1 MKNEEILVSVII
13 PAYNAEKYLAFCLDT
28 VTAQTHRNLEIIV
41 VDDGSKDSTGKI
53 CDDYAEKDSRIK
65 VIHQQNKGLS
75 AARNAALEIIHGQY
89 IAFIDSD
96 DYIDPRYVEALL
108 KMCTD
113 NDSLISACLAID
125 TPERKLVELNLSNRT
140 KTFSSIQ
147 LLQDLSILEAYYD
160 TVISKLFAAELFKT
174 LRFPVGKLHEDSY
187 IILSLIENAK
197 NITFSEDI
205 LYYYYLSPN
214 SIMRSDFSAKN
225 FDILL
230 AYDQKIKVLKRNGC
244 EKSLQK
250 LYCEYI
256 YNVARM
262 KGLLKYS
269 SNFTPEQ
276 KKEKM
281 KNLQNKYKELCDLN
295 KCNPCFKGRTKLVT
309 EMLYHFPIIKKFRN
323 TTEG

>member
-1 MKNEEILVSVII
+1 MS
-13 PAYNAEKYLAFCLDT
+13 
-28 VTAQTHRNLEIIV
+28 
-41 VDDGSKDSTGKI
+41 
-53 CDDYAEKDSRIK
+53 
-65 VIHQQNKGLS
+65 
-75 AARNAALEIIHGQY
+75 GQY

-96 DYIDPRYVEALL
+96 DFIDPRYVEVLL
-108 KMCTD
+108 KMCTE
-113 NDSLISACLAID
+113 NGSLISACLAMD
-125 TPERKLVELNLSNRT
+125 TSERKLVELDLSNRT
-140 KTFSSIQ
+140 KTFSAIQ

-214 SIMRSDFSAKN
+214 SIMRSDFSEKN
-225 FDILL
+225 FDILS
-230 AYDQKIKVLKRNGC
+230 AYDQKIIVLKRNGC

-250 LYCEYI
+250 IYCEYI

-269 SNFTPEQ
+269 PNFTPEQ

-281 KNLQNKYKELCDLN
+281 KNLKDKYKELCNLN
-295 KCNPCFKGRTKLVT
+295 KGNPCFKGRTKLVT
-309 EMLYHFPIIKKFRN
+309 EILYYFPIIKKFRN

>member
-53 CDDYAEKDSRIK
+53 CDDYAERDSRIK
-65 VIHQQNKGLS
+65 VIHQVNKGLS
-75 AARNAALEIIHGQY
+75 AARNAAMEIMSGQY

-96 DYIDPRYVEALL
+96 DFIDPRYVEVLL
-108 KMCTD
+108 KMCTE
-113 NDSLISACLAID
+113 NGSLISACLAMD
-125 TPERKLVELNLSNRT
+125 TSERKLVELDLSNRT
-140 KTFSSIQ
+140 KTFSAIQ

-214 SIMRSDFSAKN
+214 SIMRSDFSEKN
-225 FDILL
+225 FDILS
-230 AYDQKIKVLKRNGC
+230 AYDQKIIVLKRNGC
-244 EKSLQK
+244 ENSLQK
-250 LYCEYI
+250 IYCEYI

-269 SNFTPEQ
+269 PNFTPEQ

-281 KNLQNKYKELCDLN
+281 KNLKDKYKELCNLN
-295 KCNPCFKGRTKLVT
+295 KGNPCFKGRTKLVT
-309 EMLYHFPIIKKFRN
+309 EILYYFPIIKKFRN

>member
-53 CDDYAEKDSRIK
+53 CDDYAERDSRIK
-65 VIHQQNKGLS
+65 VIHQVNKGLS
-75 AARNAALEIIHGQY
+75 AARNAAMEIMSGQY

-96 DYIDPRYVEALL
+96 DFIDPRYVEVLL
-108 KMCTD
+108 KMCTE
-113 NDSLISACLAID
+113 NGSLISACLAMD
-125 TPERKLVELNLSNRT
+125 TSERKLVELDLSNRT
-140 KTFSSIQ
+140 KTFSAIQ
-147 LLQDLSILEAYYD
+147 LLQDLSIIGAYYD

-174 LRFPVGKLHEDSY
+174 LRFPVGKLHKDSY

-214 SIMRSDFSAKN
+214 SIMRSDFSEKN
-225 FDILL
+225 FDILS
-230 AYDQKIKVLKRNGC
+230 AYDQKIIVLKRNGC
-244 EKSLQK
+244 ENSLQK
-250 LYCEYI
+250 IYCEYI

-269 SNFTPEQ
+269 PNFTPEQ

-281 KNLQNKYKELCDLN
+281 KIINDKYQELSKINKN
-295 KCNPCFKGRTKLVT
+295 NPCFKGRTKLVT
-309 EMLYHFPIIKKFRN
+309 EILYYFPIIKKFRN

>member
-13 PAYNAEKYLAFCLDT
+13 PAYNAEKYIAFCLDT
-28 VTAQTHRNLEIIV
+28 VTAQTYRNLEIIV

-53 CDDYAEKDSRIK
+53 CDEYAEKDSRIK
-65 VIHQQNKGLS
+65 VIHQENKGLS
-75 AARNAALEIIHGQY
+75 AARNAALEIMHGQY

-96 DYIDPRYVEALL
+96 DYIDPRYVDSLL
-108 KMCTD
+108 KMCID
-113 NDSLISACLAID
+113 NDSQISACLALD
-125 TPERKLVELNLSNRT
+125 TYERKLVELNHSNRT
-140 KTFSSIQ
+140 KTFSGIQ
-147 LLQDLSILEAYYD
+147 LLQDLSILESYYD
-160 TVISKLFAAELFKT
+160 TVISKLFAADLFNT

-197 NITFSEDI
+197 NITFSDDI

-214 SIMRSDFSAKN
+214 SIMRSDFSEKN

-295 KCNPCFKGRTKLVT
+295 KGNPCFKGRTKLVT

>member
-53 CDDYAEKDSRIK
+53 CDDYAERDSRIK
-65 VIHQQNKGLS
+65 VIHQVNKGLS
-75 AARNAALEIIHGQY
+75 AARNAAMEIMSGQY

-96 DYIDPRYVEALL
+96 DFIDPRYVEVLL
-108 KMCTD
+108 KMCTE
-113 NDSLISACLAID
+113 NGSLISACLAMD
-125 TPERKLVELNLSNRT
+125 TSERKLVELDLSNRT
-140 KTFSSIQ
+140 KTFSAIQ
-147 LLQDLSILEAYYD
+147 LLQDLSIIGAYYD

-174 LRFPVGKLHEDSY
+174 LRFPVGKLHKDSY

-214 SIMRSDFSAKN
+214 SIMRSDFSEKN
-225 FDILL
+225 FDILS
-230 AYDQKIKVLKRNGC
+230 AYDQKIIVLKRNGC
-244 EKSLQK
+244 ENSLQK
-250 LYCEYI
+250 IYCEYI

-269 SNFTPEQ
+269 PNFTPEQ

-281 KNLQNKYKELCDLN
+281 KNLKDKYKELCNLN
-295 KCNPCFKGRTKLVT
+295 KGNPCFKGRTKLVT
-309 EMLYHFPIIKKFRN
+309 EILYYFPIIKKFRN

>member
-41 VDDGSKDSTGKI
+41 VNDGSKDSTGKI
-53 CDDYAEKDSRIK
+53 CDEYAEKDSRIK
-65 VIHQQNKGLS
+65 VIHQQNKGV
-75 AARNAALEIIHGQY
+75 AQTRNVGLDNSSGEY
-89 IAFIDSD
+89 FAFIDSD
-96 DYIDPRYVEALL
+96 DYVCSYYIETLL
-108 KMCTD
+108 NICIENNSKIAICKSTD
-113 NDSLISACLAID
+113 TYERTLFELPGGNNVRTYDSLFL
-125 TPERKLVELNLSNRT
+125 LNNLSYLDVCYEVVISMIFHRSVFDNIR
-140 KTFSSIQ
+140 FPSGLIYEDSFI
-147 LLQDLSILEAYYD
+147 YYD
-160 TVISKLFAAELFKT
+160 FIEKAERISFTDE
-174 LRFPVGKLHEDSY
+174 S
-187 IILSLIENAK
+187 
-197 NITFSEDI
+197 

-230 AYDQKIKVLKRNGC
+230 AYDQKIKVLKRNRC

-250 LYCEYI
+250 IYCEYI

-269 SNFTPEQ
+269 PNFTPEQ

-281 KNLQNKYKELCDLN
+281 KIINDKYQELSKINKN
-295 KCNPCFKGRTKLVT
+295 NPCFKGRTKLVT
-309 EMLYHFPIIKKFRN
+309 ELLYHFPIIKKFRN